1 MDEKEM
7 LELYK
12 NLKRGFD
19 TSNWDLIQESI
30 DYISEYV
37 ELADDDE
44 TLDEL
49 N

>member
-1 MDEKEM
+1 MDEKEIF
-7 LELYK
+7 ELYK

-30 DYISEYV
+30 DYLSEYI
-37 ELADDDE
+37 ELDDDDE
-44 TLDEL
+44 MLDEI